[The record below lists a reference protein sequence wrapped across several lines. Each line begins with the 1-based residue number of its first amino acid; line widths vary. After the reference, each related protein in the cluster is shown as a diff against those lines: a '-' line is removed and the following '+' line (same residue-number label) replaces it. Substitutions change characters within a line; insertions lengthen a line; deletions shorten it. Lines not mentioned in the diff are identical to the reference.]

1 MSPLQILMEDNHLIA
16 INKRPGD
23 ISQGDKTGDSP
34 IGEEV
39 KAYLRTTYQKPGNI
53 YLGVVH
59 RLDRPVSGVLLFA
72 KTGKAAERLSSAIQQ
87 REIKKTYL
95 VVTGNR
101 PPEPAGHLEHHLLK
115 NEKQNKSYICQPG
128 KKGAK
133 AASLKYRLL
142 GESERY
148 FLLEVELITGRHH
161 QIRAQLA
168 HIGCPVKGDLK
179 YGSKRSNPDGSIHL
193 HAWKLQLEH
202 PVKKETLIIQ
212 AAPPDETI
220 WNLFQPE

>member
-1 MSPLQILMEDNHLIA
+1 MD
-16 INKRPGD
+16 
-23 ISQGDKTGDSP
+23 
-34 IGEEV
+34 
-39 KAYLRTTYQKPGNI
+39 YLRNKYEKPGNV
-53 YLGVVH
+53 YLGVIH

-72 KTGKAAERLSSAIQQ
+72 KTSKAAERLSSAIQQ

-95 VVTGNR
+95 AVTGNR
-101 PPEPAGHLEHHLLK
+101 PPEIEGVLKHHLLK
-115 NEKQNKSYICQPG
+115 NEKQNKSYVCQPG
-128 KKGAK
+128 VKGSKEAI
-133 AASLKYRLL
+133 LKYKLI
-142 GESERY
+142 GESDRY

-202 PVKKETLIIQ
+202 PVKKEPLTIQ

-220 WNLFQPE
+220 WNLFPLQ